1 MSSPNSNHYYC
12 CTRCRNLYWMNSI
25 NSKITNGICP
35 VCGDTLVTVNLVI
48 PQCPNCKEFETG
60 TSEYPCKNC
69 VNGSHWFPE
78 A

>member
-1 MSSPNSNHYYC
+1 
-12 CTRCRNLYWMNSI
+12 MNSI

-48 PQCPNCKEFETG
+48 PQCPNCKEFETD

-69 VNGSHWFPE
+69 VNGSHWFPQV
-78 A
+78 